1 MGAGQLYRNAMSD
14 RRIQVFRAVAKHLSF
29 TKAAE
34 VLFMSQPAVTFQVRQ
49 LEEQLDARLFD
60 RTPRG
65 IALTSAGAVAL
76 EYADRMF
83 AMSAELK
90 TRVKEMSGRIGGQL
104 LVGASTAYADLLLPQ
119 VLAEFKSRYPSVV
132 PRLVVANSETV
143 QARLLDRT
151 FTIGFIEGGSLQPA
165 LKTELCCGDE
175 LQLVCPPSHPLAR
188 EEFATAESLARYP
201 YVNRESGSGTRHAVD
216 RYLQDCGMS
225 PGVLQV
231 VMEASC
237 PEAVKALVAAGIGI
251 SVMSRTRVLREVK
264 LGELRSVPLSPR
276 LACPLLAVYP
286 KERFHSRLVSSFL
299 GFARERIAALL
310 AAENARHVPDRGAD
324 PRATATR
331 ARSRGRTGAQAAP
344 RS

>member
-1 MGAGQLYRNAMSD
+1 MAAGQLDRDAMSD

-34 VLFMSQPAVTFQVRQ
+34 VLYMSQPAVTFQIRQ

-65 IALTSAGAVAL
+65 IALTPAGAVAL
-76 EYADRMF
+76 EYADRML
-83 AMSAELK
+83 AISAELK
-90 TRVKEMSGRIGGQL
+90 TRLKEMSGRIGGQL
-104 LVGASTAYADLLLPQ
+104 LIGASTAYADFLLPR
-119 VLAEFKSRYPSVV
+119 VLAEFKTRYPSVV

-151 FTIGFIEGGSLQPA
+151 FSMGFIEGVCQQPA
-165 LKTELCCGDE
+165 LKTEFCCSDE
-175 LQLVCPPSHPLAR
+175 LQVVCAPSHPLAR
-188 EEFATAESLARYP
+188 EEFVTAESLARYP
-201 YVNRESGSGTRHAVD
+201 YISREEGSGTRRAVD

-237 PEAVKALVAAGIGI
+237 PEAVKALVAAGVGI
-251 SVMSRTRVLREVK
+251 SVMSRWRALREEK
-264 LGELRSVPLSPR
+264 LGELRRVPLSPR
-276 LACPLLAVYP
+276 LLCPLLAVFP
-286 KERFHSRLVSSFL
+286 KERFHSRLINSFL

-310 AAENARHVPDRGAD
+310 SAEKAQRAPDRSAGSRGTA
-324 PRATATR
+324 PRAR
-331 ARSRGRTGAQAAP
+331 GRGRTAAQAGP